1 MDQFADTEKL
11 KNTQDIANE
20 IKGLDLQIGK
30 LKNQIKHSTDIGRR
44 NSWTRSLNQLI
55 AKRNQLGKRHN
66 ETTGKVASRVVDRFV
81 AHR

>member
-1 MDQFADTEKL
+1 MKLADAEPL
-11 KNTQDIANE
+11 KTTVDLANE

-30 LKNQIKHSTDIGRR
+30 LKNQIKHSTSVQTRQT
-44 NSWTRSLNQLI
+44 WTRSLNQLI

-66 ETTGKVASRVVDRFV
+66 QTTGKVATRVLDRFL